1 MRLLLALLTA
11 MLPLAAA
18 GEAPAT
24 ALAQV
29 PAPAKAAAPAP
40 APAAPEKLPDFE
52 LLKARLPAG
61 EFEALI
67 ERTGRCDLVCH
78 ADPITVRDDGTAD
91 CRVKAVLKGSV
102 QGETIRV
109 RFAKTFGSAWP
120 QKGVDAIYFLKA
132 LPPARAGLFSGKLP
146 TYQLLPEAAGLA
158 APNETRLAV
167 VRLAAKG
174 LAALIEA
181 PKAAPLDM
189 PAPDSLEGMT
199 LDAVYVALGAIQEV
213 SLPEPRAKSAD
224 SSAILAFRAEQVLK
238 GDLPPGVIYVY
249 VPAARP
255 EFIGPGLKPLVPK
268 VGAAALF
275 FRPEKQGGSYRLLS
289 PYRGYVTAANA
300 EELGRK
306 VAPAMTAAKRLNAL
320 GLIGNTGGHD
330 SVADTL
336 KTWMDAWNTQT
347 DIEKLVACY
356 SRRSQWRQKWE
367 SGLEA
372 RLELAKTMA
381 TYPGKITVVCDR
393 IEEKGQDTVAAA
405 VRIQVMVTDPAAKTD
420 TAEVRSV
427 EMTLVRENGQWLILD
442 EGN

>member
-1 MRLLLALLTA
+1 MRLLIALLMA

-18 GEAPAT
+18 GEAPAPT
-24 ALAQV
+24 LTPV
-29 PAPAKAAAPAP
+29 PAPAKTAAP
-40 APAAPEKLPDFE
+40 APAAPAEVPDVE

-61 EFEALI
+61 EFESLI
-67 ERTGRCDLVCH
+67 ERTGRSDLVCH
-78 ADPITVRDDGTAD
+78 ADPVKVHDDGLAD

-102 QGETIRV
+102 KGETIRV
-109 RFAKTFGSAWP
+109 RFSKTFGSAWP
-120 QKGVDAIYFLKA
+120 QKSVDAIFFLKA
-132 LPPARAGLFSGKLP
+132 APASRAGLFSRKLP

-174 LAALIEA
+174 LPQLLEP
-181 PKAAPLDM
+181 PKAARLDM
-189 PAPDSLEGMT
+189 PAPDSLEGMI
-199 LDAVYVALGAIQEV
+199 LDAVCVALGTITEV
-213 SLPEPRAKSAD
+213 SLPEPKSKSAD
-224 SSAILAFRAEQVLK
+224 SSAILTFRAEQFLK
-238 GDLPPGVIYVY
+238 GDPPPGMVYVY

-255 EFIGPGLKPLVPK
+255 EFIGPGQKPLVPR
-268 VGAAALF
+268 VGSAALF

-289 PYRGYVTAANA
+289 PYRGYVPAANA
-300 EELGRK
+300 GDLGRK
-306 VAPAMTAAKRLNAL
+306 LAPAMASAKRLNAM

-330 SVADTL
+330 SVADTI

-347 DIEKLVACY
+347 NIEALVACY
-356 SRRSQWRQKWE
+356 SRRSTWRQKWE

-393 IEEKGQDTVAAA
+393 IEEKGKDTAVAA

-427 EMTLVRENGQWLILD
+427 EMTFVHENGQWLILD